1 MLRTAFRA
9 THARNFFSP
18 PLFFPLRS
26 SRLSPA
32 GKTDRSAAE
41 GLLSMDDAHR
51 FPCSC
56 RPAFPP
62 SPVPPM
68 LPRSAGEGTKASGR
82 LPRSLPGTCP
92 AELRTMPRSFLL
104 PQRMSAEKGAA
115 HGLFLRPA
123 PSLFRNVPN
132 LCNLWETLINQCMF
146 TSLPGKSLRK
156 APSVQCAASAAE
168 HTLPKGAEITMYP
181 VKNIDQF
188 KVTNKNAHIVFTK
201 PTETNKK
208 RPFPPAHRLSAVR
221 HVFSVPVFVPIKR
234 NKNNML
240 S

>member
-1 MLRTAFRA
+1 
-9 THARNFFSP
+9 
-18 PLFFPLRS
+18 
-26 SRLSPA
+26 
-32 GKTDRSAAE
+32 
-41 GLLSMDDAHR
+41 
-51 FPCSC
+51 
-56 RPAFPP
+56 
-62 SPVPPM
+62 
-68 LPRSAGEGTKASGR
+68 
-82 LPRSLPGTCP
+82 
-92 AELRTMPRSFLL
+92 
-104 PQRMSAEKGAA
+104 
-115 HGLFLRPA
+115 
-123 PSLFRNVPN
+123 
-132 LCNLWETLINQCMF
+132 MF